1 MSNIITPLVIFKR
14 YTHDNQNTQY
24 EAINNLLAHKRAK
37 LSARIAAHNKKVA
50 EKKANE
56 EQHKEIEEQHKE
68 IEEQHKEIEEQH
80 KEIEEQYKANEE
92 QYKSNRIINNT
103 VINNNVNMF

>member
-1 MSNIITPLVIFKR
+1 MSNIITQLILFKR

-24 EAINNLLAHKRAK
+24 EAINNQLADKRAK
-37 LSARIAAHNKKVA
+37 LNARIAAHNKKVA
-50 EKKANE
+50 ENKANE
-56 EQHKEIEEQHKE
+56 K
-68 IEEQHKEIEEQH
+68 
-80 KEIEEQYKANEE
+80 